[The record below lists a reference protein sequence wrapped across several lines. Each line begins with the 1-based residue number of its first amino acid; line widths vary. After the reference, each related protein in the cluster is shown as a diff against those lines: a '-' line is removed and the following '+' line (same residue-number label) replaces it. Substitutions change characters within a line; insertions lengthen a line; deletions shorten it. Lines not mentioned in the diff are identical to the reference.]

1 VDPSR
6 SGRRRFLKH
15 GAALAGLGLGARG
28 MAGSQEAPEALRRR
42 RAYGERSRFE
52 TSGRETAVPESHTPL
67 HEQMGIIT
75 PSALHYVVSHGY
87 DPPEIDPAKHRL
99 MIHGLVDRPLEFTL
113 DDLKR
118 LPSVSRIHFIECA
131 GNTST
136 SDNKQLPKTVQYT
149 HGWTSCSVWTGVPL
163 SLLLEHA
170 GAQPGGSWIVAEGD
184 DLPKLTKSIP
194 IQKATDDV
202 VVAYGQN
209 GEALRPENG
218 YPLRLIVPG
227 FEGLA
232 NVKWLRRIKVVDEPY
247 HGRSEST
254 GYSVLRPALQGKA
267 FWFDFEMGPKS
278 VIIRPAGGAM
288 LASRG
293 FREIAGLAWSGGGA
307 IRRVEVS
314 ADGGR
319 SWRDAQLQQPVLPK
333 AHTLFTLPWTWNG
346 EEAVLQSRCTDE
358 GGNVQPSHA
367 DIARLWGVEP
377 AYFQSPTTRVFH
389 FNPIYPWKVRPDGH
403 VESALFG

>member
-1 VDPSR
+1 VPIADVTAAQ
-6 SGRRRFLKH
+6 
-15 GAALAGLGLGARG
+15 GA
-28 MAGSQEAPEALRRR
+28 SETLRRR

-52 TSGRETAVPESHTPL
+52 TAGRETMIPESHTPL
-67 HEQMGIIT
+67 QEQMGIIT

-87 DPPEIDPAKHRL
+87 DPPDIDPGRHRL

-118 LPSVSRIHFIECA
+118 LPSVSHIHFIECA

-136 SDNKQLPKTVQYT
+136 SDNKQLPKIVQYT
-149 HGWTSCSVWTGVPL
+149 HGWTSCSVWTGVRL
-163 SLLLEHA
+163 SLLLEQA
-170 GAQPGGSWIVAEGD
+170 GTQASGTWIVAEGN

-194 IQKATDDV
+194 LQKAVDDV
-202 VVAYGQN
+202 IVAYGQN

-247 HGRSEST
+247 HARSEST
-254 GYSVLRPALQGKA
+254 GYSVLRPALGGKA

-278 VIIRPAGGAM
+278 VIIRPAGGAV
-288 LASRG
+288 LTSRG
-293 FREIAGLAWSGGGA
+293 FHAITGLAWSGGGR

-314 ADGGR
+314 IDGGQN
-319 SWRDAQLQQPVLPK
+319 WRDAELQDPILPK
-333 AHTLFTLPWTWNG
+333 AHSMFTLPWTWNG
-346 EEAVLQSRCTDE
+346 EQAVLQSRCTDE
-358 GGNVQPSHA
+358 GGNVQPSLPEV
-367 DIARLWGVEP
+367 ARLWGVEP

-389 FNPIYPWKVRPDGH
+389 FNPIYPWRVRPDGH